1 MISKTGGKLFP
12 FGNRI
17 IVKLIEATETSSGLL
32 KPEGTEPAFCSW
44 AEVVSLPEHDQ
55 NLYLDKLKVG
65 DLVAYLH
72 FAKDVI
78 IHPDTDEKYLALELE
93 SGSAGLKGQVVAI
106 IHR

>member
-1 MISKTGGKLFP
+1 MPKKTGDLLP

-17 IVKLIEATETSSGLL
+17 IVKLIEETKTSSGLL

-44 AEVVSLPEHDQ
+44 AKVISLPEHDQ

-72 FAKDVI
+72 FSKDVI
-78 IHPDTDEKYLALELE
+78 VHPDTNEKYLALELE
-93 SGSAGLKGQVVAI
+93 TTTLKGQVVGI
-106 IHR
+106 IHK